1 MLMRRTLLIIIALL
15 IPIVPFVVIGEL
27 PGEKW
32 LSASGDD
39 SLLFGLTGGGLL
51 AVDVLLPIPS
61 SIVGTLLGARL
72 GFLPGFLWGW
82 GGLVLGNLVGYL
94 AGRLLLACLGR
105 DLPETPTLLILFI
118 SRPVPVLAEAVTF
131 AAGAGRMSLGH
142 FLVTCGIGN
151 AIYALALAGNGA
163 ALIPDAMLGP
173 GLVLPMLLPV
183 VAWSIWRWKARG
195 VTGD

>member
-1 MLMRRTLLIIIALL
+1 MRRTLLIIIALL
-15 IPIVPFVVIGEL
+15 IPIVPFIVIGEL

-32 LSASGDD
+32 LSVSGDD
-39 SLLFGLTGGGLL
+39 ALLFGLTGSALL

-72 GFLPGFLWGW
+72 GFLPGFLWIW

-94 AGRLLLACLGR
+94 VGWLLLSRLGR
-105 DLPETPTLLILFI
+105 DLPEMPTLLILFI

-131 AAGAGRMSLGH
+131 AAGAGRMSPGH
-142 FLVTCGIGN
+142 FLVSCGVGN

-163 ALIPDAMLGP
+163 ALVPDNVLGL
-173 GLVLPMLLPV
+173 GLMLPMLLPV
-183 VAWSIWRWKARG
+183 LAWSLWRWKTRRM
-195 VTGD
+195 TRD